1 MEESEELS
9 SPRLSPV
16 LFNIYTNDQPIHKD
30 TRSFIYADDLCIA
43 TQDAS
48 FEKTESTLSAALD
61 SIGDYYEKNHLRA
74 KPDKTCVFHLR
85 NRKANRQLN
94 ISWCGKKLEH
104 TPSPIYLGV
113 TLDRTLSYSTHI
125 TKVKAKTAARNNV
138 LRKLA
143 NSKWGTHPSTIK
155 TTALALC
162 YSTAEY
168 ACPVWERSAHA
179 HKVDPVL
186 NDVCRAITGCLQ
198 PTNVEN
204 VYLLAGIAH
213 PAVRRSV
220 TAQREREKQVNGNKH
235 PLHGHNLPRKRLKSR
250 NSFIHATD
258 ELIQSPSTSR
268 LEQWTAICTP
278 QATTNP
284 K

>member
-1 MEESEELS
+1 MVYTS
-9 SPRLSPV
+9 SIVKWRNRKNGLPQGSVLSPV
-16 LFNIYTNDQPIHKD
+16 LFNIYTNDQPIHKNK
-30 TRSFIYADDLCIA
+30 SFIYADDLCIA

-74 KPDKTCVFHLR
+74 NPDKTQTYHPR

-94 ISWCGKKLEH
+94 ISWCEKKLEH

-125 TKVKAKTAARNNV
+125 TKVKTKTAARNNV

-143 NSKWGTHPSTIK
+143 NSKWGTHSSAIK

-186 NDVCRAITGCLQ
+186 NDACHAITGCLQ
-198 PTNVEN
+198 PTNL
-204 VYLLAGIAH
+204 YLLAGISP

-220 TAQREREKQVNGNKH
+220 TAQREKEKQVNDNRH
-235 PLHGHNLPRKRLKSR
+235 PLHGHNLPRKCLKSR
-250 NSFIHATD
+250 NM
-258 ELIQSPSTSR
+258 
-268 LEQWTAICTP
+268 P
-278 QATTNP
+278 QTN
-284 K
+284 

>member
-1 MEESEELS
+1 MLSNRRYFVELNGQKSRWRNQKNGLPQGSVLS
-9 SPRLSPV
+9 SV
-16 LFNIYTNDQPIHKD
+16 LFNIHTNDQPIHKD

-48 FEKTESTLSAALD
+48 FEKTESTLNAALD

-74 KPDKTCVFHLR
+74 NPDKTQTCVFHLR

-113 TLDRTLSYSTHI
+113 TLDRTLSYSTY
-125 TKVKAKTAARNNV
+125 NV

-186 NDVCRAITGCLQ
+186 NDSCRAITGCLQ

-204 VYLLAGIAH
+204 LYLLAGIAP

-220 TAQREREKQVNGNKH
+220 TAQ
-235 PLHGHNLPRKRLKSR
+235 
-250 NSFIHATD
+250 
-258 ELIQSPSTSR
+258 
-268 LEQWTAICTP
+268 
-278 QATTNP
+278 
-284 K
+284 